1 MGYERP
7 FPTYL
12 ALGGVFPINSNEGQR
27 TPMVIVDHEP
37 GDRKSGLL
45 KASLH
50 AAVRQASYTHQP
62 SAVAELKYGSRL
74 TLFAEGSGGD
84 LYRKEGGISPK
95 KPVQKIRTRLTA
107 GGVRGRLH
115 WQKWALDNTTDRCT
129 FSWYAVQYEDKGGT
143 GVEHCEG
150 LQERISHS
158 IPCDPAR
165 ASGVLVCERPHDAGL
180 AGWRA
185 SAAAGT
191 GRLSRGCR
199 NSAKPVRNCS
209 WVSYGLCSLHGRPVF
224 FN

>member
-1 MGYERP
+1 
-7 FPTYL
+7 
-12 ALGGVFPINSNEGQR
+12 
-27 TPMVIVDHEP
+27 MVIVDHEP

-95 KPVQKIRTRLTA
+95 KTCSENPDSSHCRWSPGSVALAEVGA
-107 GGVRGRLH
+107 GQHNGPF
-115 WQKWALDNTTDRCT
+115 T

-165 ASGVLVCERPHDAGL
+165 ASGVLVCERPHDVGL

>member
-12 ALGGVFPINSNEGQR
+12 ALGGIFPINSNEGQR

-37 GDRKSGLL
+37 GGRKSGLL

-95 KPVQKIRTRLTA
+95 KTCSENPDSSHCRWSPGSVALAEVAA
-107 GGVRGRLH
+107 GQHNGPLH
-115 WQKWALDNTTDRCT
+115 L
-129 FSWYAVQYEDKGGT
+129 F
-143 GVEHCEG
+143 
-150 LQERISHS
+150 
-158 IPCDPAR
+158 
-165 ASGVLVCERPHDAGL
+165 LVCGA
-180 AGWRA
+180 
-185 SAAAGT
+185 
-191 GRLSRGCR
+191 
-199 NSAKPVRNCS
+199 V
-209 WVSYGLCSLHGRPVF
+209 
-224 FN
+224 